1 MKRTFV
7 LIVSFL
13 LLYPPL
19 FAQKRYTGQSIE
31 EILALPENEIDL
43 GIACLVL
50 AKDAY
55 PNINIPFFD
64 YALNYMADRIN
75 TLMQGN
81 TDPEARIAI
90 MNTYLY
96 RAGWWNDSLTFTY
109 DLDDLEAKKKENQF
123 LNAYLATKKGSCVTM
138 PMLYLVLADRLG
150 WPIRAVLCPQH
161 FFLRYVDDELEKNNI
176 EATLGGSYLSD
187 ERYISDTATPQKPIK
202 NGVYMRTLSKKE
214 YLGVLLLNNARHF
227 YEREDSL
234 AKAIYYTQLAISLDS
249 TLSAGHW
256 NLGNFY
262 FLVAKRLEREMS
274 TQAQFA
280 YQTYE
285 IELMAMRNAAAPP
298 SPTTPQNPLQGI
310 RGVPEVSQPSLWPPN
325 MKPPSLFPQVSTPPA
340 QPTNPLVQSNPY
352 LAQRQADLQY
362 ELMTLQT
369 KYAPALQEAM
379 ARSQWHYA
387 KAEELGI
394 VLKLPDEFYI
404 KQAKSIETFKR
415 TGEY

>member
-1 MKRTFV
+1 MKRTFL
-7 LIVSFL
+7 LILSFL
-13 LLYPPL
+13 LLCPPL
-19 FAQKRYTGQSIE
+19 SAQKRYTGQTIE
-31 EILALPENEIDL
+31 KILALPENEIDL

-64 YALNYMADRIN
+64 YALDYMADRIN
-75 TLMQGN
+75 TLIQGN
-81 TDPEARIAI
+81 TDPEAKIGL

-123 LNAYLATKKGSCVTM
+123 LNSYLATKKGSCITM
-138 PMLYLVLADRLG
+138 PMLHLVLADRLG
-150 WPIRAVLCPQH
+150 WPIQAALSPQH
-161 FFLRYVDDELEKNNI
+161 FFCRYVDDKLEKNNI
-176 EATLGGSYLSD
+176 EATLGGGYLSN
-187 ERYISDTATPQKPIK
+187 ERYISDAAIPQKALK
-202 NGVYMRTLSKKE
+202 NGVYLRTLSKKE

-227 YEREDSL
+227 YERADSL

-249 TLSAGHW
+249 TLSGGHW

-262 FLVAKRLEREMS
+262 FLVAKKLEKEMFA
-274 TQAQFA
+274 QAQFA
-280 YQTYE
+280 HQAYE
-285 IELMAMRNAAAPP
+285 IELMAMRNAAPP
-298 SPTTPQNPLQGI
+298 SPSMTPQNPLQGI
-310 RGVPEVSQPSLWPPN
+310 RGVPELPQPNLWPPN
-325 MKPPSLFPQVSTPPA
+325 MKPPSLFPHVSTPPM
-340 QPTNPLVQSNPY
+340 QPANSVVQSNPY
-352 LAQRQADLQY
+352 LAQSQADLQY
-362 ELMTLQT
+362 ELMALQT
-369 KYAPALQEAM
+369 KYVPPIQDAM

-404 KQAKSIETFKR
+404 KQAKSIEKFKR